1 MKSRNHAGAVQM
13 DQLKFGLAKKIN
25 ETTVT
30 RRGFLLTSLAG
41 GFAVASEPLF
51 AQAIKTDTQ
60 GITAGEV
67 KVPVKDG
74 QIPAYRAMPAKG
86 GNFPVIL
93 VIQEIFGVHEYIQDI
108 CRRLAKQGYYA
119 IAPAMFSREAD
130 VSNMSLDAILK
141 EVVPVVPD
149 AQVMADIDSTVAFAK
164 ASGKANTSR
173 LGIVGYC
180 WGGRTVWLYANHNP
194 AVKAGVA
201 YYGLLAGLKGP
212 NKPVDPVDVAA
223 NIKVPVLG
231 LYAGEDSFVPDEVVD
246 KMRNELGKG
255 NSGSEIVVFPA
266 VNHGFHADYRPT
278 YDRRAATYAWKLTL
292 DWFKERGV

>member
-1 MKSRNHAGAVQM
+1 M
-13 DQLKFGLAKKIN
+13 KFGLAEKIN
-25 ETTVT
+25 ETTVS

-86 GNFPVIL
+86 KNFPVML

-119 IAPAMFSREAD
+119 IAPALFSREAD

-149 AQVMADIDSTVAFAK
+149 AQVMTDIDSTVAFAK
-164 ASGKANTSR
+164 ASGKANTAR

-212 NKPVDPVDVAA
+212 NKPADPVDVAA
-223 NIKVPVLG
+223 NLKVPVLG

-255 NSGSEIVVFPA
+255 NSASEIVVFPA

>member
-1 MKSRNHAGAVQM
+1 M
-13 DQLKFGLAKKIN
+13 DQMKFGLAEKIR
-25 ETTVT
+25 ETTVS

-41 GFAVASEPLF
+41 GFAVASEPVF

-141 EVVPVVPD
+141 EVVPAVPD

-194 AVKAGVA
+194 EVKAGVS

-212 NKPVDPVDVAA
+212 NKPADPVDVAA
-223 NIKVPVLG
+223 NLKVPVLG

-255 NSGSEIVVFPA
+255 SSASEIVVFPA

>member
-1 MKSRNHAGAVQM
+1 M
-13 DQLKFGLAKKIN
+13 DQMKFGLADKIR
-25 ETTVT
+25 ETTVS

-41 GFAVASEPLF
+41 GFAVASEPVF

-141 EVVPVVPD
+141 EVVPAVPD

-194 AVKAGVA
+194 AVKAGVS

-212 NKPVDPVDVAA
+212 NKPADPVDVAA
-223 NIKVPVLG
+223 NLKVPVLG

-255 NSGSEIVVFPA
+255 SSASEIVVFPA

>member
-1 MKSRNHAGAVQM
+1 M

-25 ETTVT
+25 ETTVS

-130 VSNMSLDAILK
+130 VSNMSLEAILK
-141 EVVPVVPD
+141 DVVPVVPD

-201 YYGLLAGLKGP
+201 YYGLLAGLKGA
-212 NKPVDPVDVAA
+212 NKPADPVDVAA

>member
-1 MKSRNHAGAVQM
+1 M
-13 DQLKFGLAKKIN
+13 DQIKFGLAEKIK
-25 ETTVT
+25 ETTVS

-119 IAPAMFSREAD
+119 IAPALFSREAD

-149 AQVMADIDSTVAFAK
+149 AQVMSDIDSTVAFAK
-164 ASGKANTSR
+164 ASGKANTTR

-194 AVKAGVA
+194 SVKAGVA

-212 NKPVDPVDVAA
+212 NKPADPVDVAA
-223 NIKVPVLG
+223 TLKVPVLG

-255 NSGSEIVVFPA
+255 SSASEIVVFPA

>member
-1 MKSRNHAGAVQM
+1 M
-13 DQLKFGLAKKIN
+13 DQMKFGLAEKIN
-25 ETTVT
+25 ETTVS

-119 IAPAMFSREAD
+119 IAPALFSREAD

-149 AQVMADIDSTVAFAK
+149 AQVMIDIDSTVAFAK
-164 ASGKANTSR
+164 ASGKVNTAR

-194 AVKAGVA
+194 AVKAGVS

-212 NKPVDPVDVAA
+212 NKPADPVDVAA
-223 NIKVPVLG
+223 SLKVPVLG
-231 LYAGEDSFVPDEVVD
+231 LYADEDSFVPDEVVD

-255 NSGSEIVVFPA
+255 NSASEIVVFPA

>member
-1 MKSRNHAGAVQM
+1 M
-13 DQLKFGLAKKIN
+13 DQMKFGLAEKIR
-25 ETTVT
+25 ETTVS

-41 GFAVASEPLF
+41 GFAVASEPVF

-141 EVVPVVPD
+141 EVVPAVPD

-194 AVKAGVA
+194 AVKAGVS

-212 NKPVDPVDVAA
+212 NKPADPVDVAA
-223 NIKVPVLG
+223 NLKVPVLG

-255 NSGSEIVVFPA
+255 SSASEIVVFPA

>member
-1 MKSRNHAGAVQM
+1 M
-13 DQLKFGLAKKIN
+13 DQMKFGLAEKIR
-25 ETTVT
+25 ETTVS
-30 RRGFLLTSLAG
+30 RRGFLLTSLAV
-41 GFAVASEPLF
+41 GFAVASEPVF

-141 EVVPVVPD
+141 EVVPAVPD

-194 AVKAGVA
+194 AVKAGVS

-212 NKPVDPVDVAA
+212 NKPADPVDVAA
-223 NIKVPVLG
+223 NLKVPVLG

-255 NSGSEIVVFPA
+255 SSASEIVVFPA

>member
-1 MKSRNHAGAVQM
+1 M

-51 AQAIKTDTQ
+51 AQAIKTDAQ

-67 KVPVKDG
+67 KIPVKDG

-130 VSNMSLDAILK
+130 VSNMSLEAILK
-141 EVVPVVPD
+141 DVVPVVPD

-201 YYGLLAGLKGP
+201 YYGLLAGLKGA
-212 NKPVDPVDVAA
+212 NKPADPVDVAA

>member
-1 MKSRNHAGAVQM
+1 M
-13 DQLKFGLAKKIN
+13 DQMKFGLAEKIK
-25 ETTVT
+25 ETTVS

-51 AQAIKTDTQ
+51 AQAIKTDMQ

-86 GNFPVIL
+86 KNFPVIL

-119 IAPAMFSREAD
+119 IAPALFSREAD

-149 AQVMADIDSTVAFAK
+149 AQVMTDIDSTVAFAK
-164 ASGKANTSR
+164 ASGKANTAR

-212 NKPVDPVDVAA
+212 NKPADPVDVAA
-223 NIKVPVLG
+223 NLKVPVLG

-255 NSGSEIVVFPA
+255 NSASEIVVFPA

>member
-1 MKSRNHAGAVQM
+1 M
-13 DQLKFGLAKKIN
+13 DQMKFGLAEKIN
-25 ETTVT
+25 ETTVS

-41 GFAVASEPLF
+41 GFAVDSEPLF

-119 IAPAMFSREAD
+119 IAPALFSREAD

-149 AQVMADIDSTVAFAK
+149 AQVMIDIDSTVAFAK
-164 ASGKANTSR
+164 ASGKVNTAR

-194 AVKAGVA
+194 AVKAGVS

-212 NKPVDPVDVAA
+212 NKPADPVDVAA
-223 NIKVPVLG
+223 SLKVPVLG

-255 NSGSEIVVFPA
+255 NSASEIVVFPA

>member
-1 MKSRNHAGAVQM
+1 M
-13 DQLKFGLAKKIN
+13 DQLKFGLAQKIN
-25 ETTVT
+25 ETTVS

-119 IAPAMFSREAD
+119 IAPALFSREAD

-149 AQVMADIDSTVAFAK
+149 AQVMSDIDSTVAFAK
-164 ASGKANTSR
+164 ASGKANTAR

-180 WGGRTVWLYANHNP
+180 WGGRTVWLYANHNVN
-194 AVKAGVA
+194 VKAGVA

-212 NKPVDPVDVAA
+212 NKPADPVDVAA
-223 NIKVPVLG
+223 NLKVPVLG

-255 NSGSEIVVFPA
+255 SSASEIVVFPA

>member
-1 MKSRNHAGAVQM
+1 M
-13 DQLKFGLAKKIN
+13 DQMKFGLAEKIK
-25 ETTVT
+25 ETTVS

-86 GNFPVIL
+86 KNFPVIL

-119 IAPAMFSREAD
+119 IAPALFSREAD

-149 AQVMADIDSTVAFAK
+149 AQVMTDIDSTVAFAK
-164 ASGKANTSR
+164 ASGKANTAR

-212 NKPVDPVDVAA
+212 NKPADPVDVAA
-223 NIKVPVLG
+223 NLKVPVLG

-255 NSGSEIVVFPA
+255 NGASEIVVFPA

>member
-1 MKSRNHAGAVQM
+1 M
-13 DQLKFGLAKKIN
+13 DQLKFGLAEKFK
-25 ETTVT
+25 ETTVS

-51 AQAIKTDTQ
+51 AQAIKTDAR

-119 IAPAMFSREAD
+119 IAPALFSREAD
-130 VSNMSLDAILK
+130 VSNMSLEAILK
-141 EVVPVVPD
+141 DVVPVVPD

-164 ASGKANTSR
+164 ASGKANTTR

-180 WGGRTVWLYANHNP
+180 WGGRTVWLYANHNT

-212 NKPVDPVDVAA
+212 NKPADPVDVAA
-223 NIKVPVLG
+223 NLKVPVLG

-255 NSGSEIVVFPA
+255 SSASEIVVFPA

>member
-1 MKSRNHAGAVQM
+1 M
-13 DQLKFGLAKKIN
+13 DQMKFGLAEKIR
-25 ETTVT
+25 ETTVS

-41 GFAVASEPLF
+41 GFAVASEPVF

-141 EVVPVVPD
+141 EVVPAVPD

-164 ASGKANTSR
+164 ASGKALEDMTLAEMDVFWN
-173 LGIVGYC
+173 
-180 WGGRTVWLYANHNP
+180 
-194 AVKAGVA
+194 KAKN
-201 YYGLLAGLKGP
+201 L
-212 NKPVDPVDVAA
+212 
-223 NIKVPVLG
+223 
-231 LYAGEDSFVPDEVVD
+231 
-246 KMRNELGKG
+246 
-255 NSGSEIVVFPA
+255 
-266 VNHGFHADYRPT
+266 
-278 YDRRAATYAWKLTL
+278 
-292 DWFKERGV
+292 

>member
-1 MKSRNHAGAVQM
+1 M
-13 DQLKFGLAKKIN
+13 DQLKFGLAQKIN
-25 ETTVT
+25 ETTVS

-74 QIPAYRAMPAKG
+74 QIPAYCAMPAKG
-86 GNFPVIL
+86 GNFPVVL

-119 IAPAMFSREAD
+119 IAPALFSREAD

-149 AQVMADIDSTVAFAK
+149 AQVMSDIDSTVAFVK
-164 ASGKANTSR
+164 ASGKANTAR

-180 WGGRTVWLYANHNP
+180 WGGRTVWLYANHNVN
-194 AVKAGVA
+194 VKAGVA

-212 NKPVDPVDVAA
+212 NKPADPVDVAA
-223 NIKVPVLG
+223 NLKVPVLG

-246 KMRNELGKG
+246 QMRNELGKG
-255 NSGSEIVVFPA
+255 SSGSEIVVFPA

>member
-1 MKSRNHAGAVQM
+1 M

-25 ETTVT
+25 ETTVS

-119 IAPAMFSREAD
+119 IAPALFSREAD
-130 VSNMSLDAILK
+130 VSNMTLEAILK
-141 EVVPVVPD
+141 DVVPVVPD
-149 AQVMADIDSTVAFAK
+149 AQVMSDIDSTVAFAK
-164 ASGKANTSR
+164 ASGKANTTR

-180 WGGRTVWLYANHNP
+180 WGGRTVWLYANHNSN
-194 AVKAGVA
+194 VKAGVA

-212 NKPVDPVDVAA
+212 NKPADPVDVAA
-223 NIKVPVLG
+223 NLKVPVLG
-231 LYAGEDSFVPDEVVD
+231 LYAGEDSFVPDDVVD

-255 NSGSEIVVFPA
+255 SSASEIVVFPA

>member
-1 MKSRNHAGAVQM
+1 M
-13 DQLKFGLAKKIN
+13 DQLKFGLAQKIN
-25 ETTVT
+25 ETTVS

-74 QIPAYRAMPAKG
+74 QIPAYRAMPDKG
-86 GNFPVIL
+86 GNFPVVL

-119 IAPAMFSREAD
+119 IAPALFSREAD

-149 AQVMADIDSTVAFAK
+149 AQVMSDIDSTVAFVK
-164 ASGKANTSR
+164 ASGKANTAR

-180 WGGRTVWLYANHNP
+180 WGGRTVWLYANHNVN
-194 AVKAGVA
+194 VKAGVA

-212 NKPVDPVDVAA
+212 NKPADPVDVAA
-223 NIKVPVLG
+223 NLKVPVLG

-246 KMRNELGKG
+246 QMRNELGKSS
-255 NSGSEIVVFPA
+255 SGSEIVVFPA

>member
-1 MKSRNHAGAVQM
+1 M
-13 DQLKFGLAKKIN
+13 DQMKFGLAEKIR
-25 ETTVT
+25 ETTVS

-41 GFAVASEPLF
+41 GFAVASEPVF
-51 AQAIKTDTQ
+51 ARAIKTDTQ

-141 EVVPVVPD
+141 EVVPAVPD

-194 AVKAGVA
+194 AVKAGVS

-212 NKPVDPVDVAA
+212 NKPADPVDVAA
-223 NIKVPVLG
+223 NLKVPVLG

-255 NSGSEIVVFPA
+255 SSASEIVVFPA

>member
-1 MKSRNHAGAVQM
+1 M

-25 ETTVT
+25 ETTVS

-119 IAPAMFSREAD
+119 IAPALFSREAD
-130 VSNMSLDAILK
+130 VSNMTLEAILK
-141 EVVPVVPD
+141 DVVPVVPD
-149 AQVMADIDSTVAFAK
+149 AQVMSDIDSTVAFAK
-164 ASGKANTSR
+164 ASGKANTKR

-180 WGGRTVWLYANHNP
+180 WGGRTVWLYANHNSN
-194 AVKAGVA
+194 VKAGVA

-212 NKPVDPVDVAA
+212 NKPADPVDVAA
-223 NIKVPVLG
+223 NLKVPVLG

-255 NSGSEIVVFPA
+255 NSASEIVVFPA

>member
-1 MKSRNHAGAVQM
+1 M

-25 ETTVT
+25 ETTVS

-141 EVVPVVPD
+141 DVVPVVPD

-212 NKPVDPVDVAA
+212 NKPADPVDVAA

-255 NSGSEIVVFPA
+255 SSGSEIVVFPA

>member
-1 MKSRNHAGAVQM
+1 M

-25 ETTVT
+25 ETTVS

-51 AQAIKTDTQ
+51 AQAIKTDSQ

-86 GNFPVIL
+86 SNFPVIL

-141 EVVPVVPD
+141 EVVPAVPD

-194 AVKAGVA
+194 AVKAGVS

-212 NKPVDPVDVAA
+212 NKPADPVDVAA
-223 NIKVPVLG
+223 NLKVPVLG

-255 NSGSEIVVFPA
+255 SSASEIVVFPA

-292 DWFKERGV
+292 DWFQERGV

>member
-1 MKSRNHAGAVQM
+1 M
-13 DQLKFGLAKKIN
+13 DQMKFGLAEKIR
-25 ETTVT
+25 ETTVS
-30 RRGFLLTSLAG
+30 RRGFLLTSLVG
-41 GFAVASEPLF
+41 GFAVASEPVF

-141 EVVPVVPD
+141 EVVPAVPD

-194 AVKAGVA
+194 AVKAGVS

-212 NKPVDPVDVAA
+212 NKSADPLDVAA
-223 NIKVPVLG
+223 NLKVPVLG

-255 NSGSEIVVFPA
+255 SSASEIVVFPA

>member
-1 MKSRNHAGAVQM
+1 M
-13 DQLKFGLAKKIN
+13 KFGLAQKIR
-25 ETTVT
+25 ETTVS

-149 AQVMADIDSTVAFAK
+149 AQVMTDIDSTVAFAK
-164 ASGKANTSR
+164 ASGKANTAR

-194 AVKAGVA
+194 AVKAGVS

-212 NKPVDPVDVAA
+212 NKPADPVDVAA
-223 NIKVPVLG
+223 NLKVPVLG

-255 NSGSEIVVFPA
+255 NSASEIVVFPA

>member
-1 MKSRNHAGAVQM
+1 M

-25 ETTVT
+25 ETTVS

-130 VSNMSLDAILK
+130 VSNMSLEAILK
-141 EVVPVVPD
+141 DVVPVVPD

-212 NKPVDPVDVAA
+212 NKPADPVDVAA

>member
-1 MKSRNHAGAVQM
+1 M
-13 DQLKFGLAKKIN
+13 DQMKFGLAEKIR
-25 ETTVT
+25 ETIVS

-41 GFAVASEPLF
+41 GFAVASEPVF

-141 EVVPVVPD
+141 EVVPAVPD

-194 AVKAGVA
+194 AVKAGVS

-212 NKPVDPVDVAA
+212 NKPADPVDVAA
-223 NIKVPVLG
+223 NLKVPVLG

-255 NSGSEIVVFPA
+255 SSASEIVVFPA

>member
-1 MKSRNHAGAVQM
+1 M
-13 DQLKFGLAKKIN
+13 DQMKFGLAEKIK
-25 ETTVT
+25 ETTIS

-86 GNFPVIL
+86 KNFPVIL

-119 IAPAMFSREAD
+119 IAPALFSREAD

-149 AQVMADIDSTVAFAK
+149 AQVMTDIDSTVAFAK
-164 ASGKANTSR
+164 ASGKANTAR

-212 NKPVDPVDVAA
+212 NKPADPVDVAA
-223 NIKVPVLG
+223 NLKVPVLG

-255 NSGSEIVVFPA
+255 NSASEIVVFPA

>member
-1 MKSRNHAGAVQM
+1 M

-212 NKPVDPVDVAA
+212 NKPADPVDVAA

>member
-1 MKSRNHAGAVQM
+1 M
-13 DQLKFGLAKKIN
+13 DQLKFGLAKKFN

-212 NKPVDPVDVAA
+212 NKPADPVDVAA

>member
-1 MKSRNHAGAVQM
+1 M

-74 QIPAYRAMPAKG
+74 QIPAYRAMPSKG

-141 EVVPVVPD
+141 DVVPVVPD

-212 NKPVDPVDVAA
+212 NKPADPVDVAA

-255 NSGSEIVVFPA
+255 SSGSEIVVFPA

>member
-1 MKSRNHAGAVQM
+1 M
-13 DQLKFGLAKKIN
+13 DQMKFGLAEKIK
-25 ETTVT
+25 ETTVS

-86 GNFPVIL
+86 KNFPVIL

-119 IAPAMFSREAD
+119 IAPALFSREAD

-149 AQVMADIDSTVAFAK
+149 AQVMTDIDSTVAFAK
-164 ASGKANTSR
+164 ASGKADTAR

-212 NKPVDPVDVAA
+212 NKPADPVDVAA
-223 NIKVPVLG
+223 NLKVPVLG

-255 NSGSEIVVFPA
+255 NSASEIVVFPA

>member
-1 MKSRNHAGAVQM
+1 M
-13 DQLKFGLAKKIN
+13 DQMKFGLAQKIK
-25 ETTVT
+25 ETTVS

-86 GNFPVIL
+86 KNFPVIL

-119 IAPAMFSREAD
+119 IAPALFSREAD

-149 AQVMADIDSTVAFAK
+149 AQVMTDIDSTVAFAK
-164 ASGKANTSR
+164 ASGKANTAR

-212 NKPVDPVDVAA
+212 NKPADPVDVAA
-223 NIKVPVLG
+223 NLKVPVLG

-255 NSGSEIVVFPA
+255 NSASEIVVFPA

>member
-1 MKSRNHAGAVQM
+1 M
-13 DQLKFGLAKKIN
+13 DQMKFG
-25 ETTVT
+25 
-30 RRGFLLTSLAG
+30 
-41 GFAVASEPLF
+41 F

-141 EVVPVVPD
+141 EVVPAVPD

-194 AVKAGVA
+194 AVKAGVS

-212 NKPVDPVDVAA
+212 NKPADPVDVAA
-223 NIKVPVLG
+223 NLKVPVLG

-255 NSGSEIVVFPA
+255 SSASEIVVFPA

>member
-1 MKSRNHAGAVQM
+1 M
-13 DQLKFGLAKKIN
+13 DQLKFGLAEKIR
-25 ETTVT
+25 ETTVS

-51 AQAIKTDTQ
+51 AQAIKTDTK

-119 IAPAMFSREAD
+119 IAPALFSREAD
-130 VSNMSLDAILK
+130 VSNMSLEAILK

-164 ASGKANTSR
+164 ASGKANTTR

-180 WGGRTVWLYANHNP
+180 WGGRTVWLYANHNS

-212 NKPVDPVDVAA
+212 NKPADPVDVAA
-223 NIKVPVLG
+223 NLKVPVLG

-255 NSGSEIVVFPA
+255 NSASEIVVFPA

>member
-1 MKSRNHAGAVQM
+1 M
-13 DQLKFGLAKKIN
+13 DQMKFGLAQKIK
-25 ETTVT
+25 ETTVS

-149 AQVMADIDSTVAFAK
+149 AQVMTDIDSTVAFAK
-164 ASGKANTSR
+164 ASGKANTAR

-194 AVKAGVA
+194 AVKAGVS

-212 NKPVDPVDVAA
+212 NKPADPVDVAA
-223 NIKVPVLG
+223 NLKVPVLG

-255 NSGSEIVVFPA
+255 NSASEIVVFPA

-292 DWFKERGV
+292 DWFRERGV

>member
-1 MKSRNHAGAVQM
+1 M

-25 ETTVT
+25 ETTVS

-51 AQAIKTDTQ
+51 AQAIKTDSQ

-119 IAPAMFSREAD
+119 IAPALFSREAD
-130 VSNMSLDAILK
+130 VSNMSLEAILK
-141 EVVPVVPD
+141 DVVPVVPD

-212 NKPVDPVDVAA
+212 NKPADPVDVASSL
-223 NIKVPVLG
+223 KVPVLG

-278 YDRRAATYAWKLTL
+278 YDRRAASYAWKLTL
-292 DWFKERGV
+292 DWFKERGI